1 MPEDAT
7 DTGRVVVIG
16 VGNILMG
23 DDGIGVAVIEALRK
37 ENLPGHIEL
46 YDAGI
51 ALSDVLA
58 AIGNCARVILVDSC
72 KAGGEPGTIY
82 RSTCRPEKWET
93 TPLGDSLHDMN
104 VVHALQLH
112 RLAGGNLG
120 EVVLVG
126 IEPKEFTFLHEG
138 LSFVL
143 QERLPAVLQAVR
155 DELGTPS
162 ELRRGG
168 TR

>member
-7 DTGRVVVIG
+7 SAGRVAVIG

-37 ENLPGHIEL
+37 EDLPGQVEL

-58 AIGNCARVILVDSC
+58 TIGDCARVILVDSC
-72 KAGGEPGTIY
+72 KAGEKPGTIY
-82 RSTCRPEKWET
+82 RSTCRSEEWET
-93 TPLGDSLHDMN
+93 TSLGDSLHDIN

-112 RLAGGNLG
+112 HLAGGNLG

-126 IEPKEFTFLHEG
+126 IEPKEFAFLHEG
-138 LSFVL
+138 LSSVL
-143 QERLPAVLQAVR
+143 QERLPAILQAVR
-155 DELGTPS
+155 DELAIPS